1 MDEMPILE
9 YATLSVYPY
18 ALFTALFRPSAA
30 ATDACP
36 IVPLCP
42 PKSNGMIVQLS
53 LFRPPAAPLLI
64 MSRPVESGP
73 VGVVPKVM
81 YVLMPTL
88 LALMIFIASIFD
100 WSMPPVSGRLPSQRG
115 LQVPSD
121 SMNARVNHLIPVED
135 ITVVGSCGLHQPK
148 YSYGATAMTAG
159 RSVTL
164 M

>member
-1 MDEMPILE
+1 MTRW
-9 YATLSVYPY
+9 YAPASAV
-18 ALFTALFRPSAA
+18 ADVQRSPSL
-30 ATDACP
+30 
-36 IVPLCP
+36 VPLQP
-42 PKSNGMIVQLS
+42 PKETITS
-53 LFRPPAAPLLI
+53 PPAPRI
-64 MSRPVESGP
+64 
-73 VGVVPKVM
+73 
-81 YVLMPTL
+81 
-88 LALMIFIASIFD
+88 ALIFD

-135 ITVVGSCGLHQPK
+135 ITVVGSCGLPQPK